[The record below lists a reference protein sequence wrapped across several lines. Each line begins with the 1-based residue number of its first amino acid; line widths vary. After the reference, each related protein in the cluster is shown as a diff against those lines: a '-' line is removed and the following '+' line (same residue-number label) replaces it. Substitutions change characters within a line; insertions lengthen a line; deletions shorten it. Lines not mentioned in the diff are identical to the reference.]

1 MDAYRIRPYVE
12 CNMATVNKSERKQL
26 VGTSVVRDSITVFA
40 RKDTGEEFAR
50 VDVTALTPEMQLQCM
65 LYGVKQVVADC
76 VSAAEGIDAKI
87 AGMSA
92 AVAAIGSGTWPRRTG
107 APVSTDKAVETL
119 MKALGETREQ
129 VMARLGMV
137 G

>member
-1 MDAYRIRPYVE
+1 
-12 CNMATVNKSERKQL
+12 MATVNKSERKQL
-26 VGTSVVRDSITVFA
+26 VGTSIVRDTIVVFA

-50 VDVTALTPEMQLQCM
+50 IDVDAMSAEMQLQCM
-65 LYGVKQVVADC
+65 LYGVKQVVSDIVSTADGL
-76 VSAAEGIDAKI
+76 EAKI
-87 AGMSA
+87 DGMKA
-92 AVAAIGSGTWPRRTG
+92 AVASIGSGTWPRRAS

-129 VMARLGMV
+129 VMARLGMA